1 MATLEHVPNEIAREI
16 MMRVGN
22 ESIKDLASL
31 SVVNRRFHEM
41 ADMETRK
48 AFHKVTV
55 TGQRYD
61 VERLASIVE
70 EISKRKILGTYVQV
84 VEVLDTCKDGAHSI
98 PEFEFYNQDILDFL
112 AAKDLD
118 SDSEEGEGREK
129 TENAPLSEATL
140 LGAMAAT
147 LFSLCPN
154 INKLV
159 IPRVPLG
166 LWMVIGSI
174 PYEDLYTLPPM
185 LRGLRRVEFSHLE
198 HRRCVRSVY
207 QPVDMRHALLIL
219 SKFSTIECMRFEGI
233 STRQD
238 QDHVLSPRQSD
249 LKKLHINHSFV
260 DSAILTE
267 ALRHLKALEEFS
279 YSCDGLYTFSPSP
292 IQVHPDRLRGALYAH
307 KSTLRVLDLD
317 LRLGL
322 IPLIV
327 HAHATRAKLSNSRL
341 GSLAEFTALTHLSVD
356 INCLLLY
363 KPGERARRGSPI
375 LRLVDMLPRH
385 LEYLCIREYMPGRN
399 KLHDT
404 NIEEFQNKRFELF
417 PNLHEVF
424 GIAEYIPGVQ
434 RVEFPDMPLDANLQH

>member
-1 MATLEHVPNEIAREI
+1 MATLELVPNEIAREI
-16 MMRVGN
+16 AMLVGN

-31 SVVNRRFHEM
+31 SVVNHRFHKM

-48 AFHKVTV
+48 AFYKVTV
-55 TGQRYD
+55 TGQKHH
-61 VERLASIVE
+61 VERLARVVE

-84 VEVLDTCKDGAHSI
+84 VEVLDTCKEGAHSI
-98 PEFEFYNQDILDFL
+98 PEFKYYNQDILDFL
-112 AAKDLD
+112 ASKDLD
-118 SDSEEGEGREK
+118 SNSEGESSENTEK
-129 TENAPLSEATL
+129 APLSEATL
-140 LGAMAAT
+140 LGAMVAT

-154 INKLV
+154 IKKLV

-174 PYEDLYTLPPM
+174 PYEEWYTLPPM
-185 LRGLRRVEFSHLE
+185 LRGLRAVEFSHLK
-198 HRRCVRSVY
+198 HRRCARSVY
-207 QPVDMRHALLIL
+207 QPVDIRHALLIL
-219 SKFSTIECMRFEGI
+219 SKYNTIECMRFEGI

-238 QDHVLSPRQSD
+238 QDHVLSPHQSD
-249 LKKLHINHSFV
+249 LKKLNINHSFV
-260 DSAILTE
+260 DSAVLTE

-292 IQVHPDRLRGALYAH
+292 IHVHPDRLGGALYAH

-341 GSLAEFTALTHLSVD
+341 GSLADFTALTHLSVD

-363 KPGERARRGSPI
+363 KPGERGRRGSQL
-375 LRLVDMLPRH
+375 LRLVDMLPRQ
-385 LEYLCIREYMPGRN
+385 LEYLCIREYMPGRDQ
-399 KLHDT
+399 LHDS
-404 NIEEFQNKRFELF
+404 NIEEFQNKRFKLF

-434 RVEFPDMPLDANLQH
+434 RVDFPELLPDANFRH